1 MATSKGDL
9 VAMASAVQVLWA
21 VEANGRI
28 ELPFVEDLGHAA
40 GIEDLDTADAALED
54 ALELLVR
61 EGILTEEDGEYYLAE
76 DHEEWEKGEE
86 IADRLSEQERYDQMQ
101 SYHANIWG

>member
-9 VAMASAVQVLWA
+9 VAMASAVQALWA
-21 VEANGRI
+21 VESNGRI

-54 ALELLVR
+54 ALELLVK
-61 EGILTEEDGEYYLAE
+61 EGTLTEEDGEYYLAE
-76 DHEEWEKGEE
+76 DHEEWKEGEE

-101 SYHANIWG
+101 SYHTNIWG